1 MKMDAFKENALIK
14 RVKIPLD
21 RQLSRSIIHVKC
33 GDSGSRKVYMTLTQ
47 NGAVYPLRNIRIAAV
62 KAIKPDGKE
71 VFNYCQILGDEVVYE
86 ITSQTVNKAGRIECE
101 LIVYGNDLEVVTSA
115 EFSIEA
121 TKKLFDDNV
130 IESQN
135 EYTII
140 EEIIHMINT
149 AYKKCERFADEVL
162 LDRKRIKELLDTL
175 DQELANRMHDYIE
188 EVEELKNYIEEKVVI
203 EEPDAEYEIPTMED
217 INNMTD
223 EYIEKVNALKQSVG
237 NYIKEVDS
245 LKSNIEEKIV
255 IEEPDAEYEIPT
267 MGDINNMT
275 DEIKLYVD
283 NQIGGAL
290 DGSY

>member
-1 MKMDAFKENALIK
+1 MK
-14 RVKIPLD
+14 
-21 RQLSRSIIHVKC
+21 
-33 GDSGSRKVYMTLTQ
+33 
-47 NGAVYPLRNIRIAAV
+47 
-62 KAIKPDGKE
+62 
-71 VFNYCQILGDEVVYE
+71 
-86 ITSQTVNKAGRIECE
+86 KAGRIECE

-149 AYKKCERFADEVL
+149 AYEKCERFADEVL
-162 LDRKRIKELLDTL
+162 LDRKRIEELLDTL

-223 EYIEKVNALKQSVG
+223 V
-237 NYIKEVDS
+237 
-245 LKSNIEEKIV
+245 
-255 IEEPDAEYEIPT
+255 
-267 MGDINNMT
+267 
-275 DEIKLYVD
+275 IKLYVD